1 MSSPVSSSTRASSLA
16 SRFTR
21 FGRSHHGFRIG
32 YRTASVSCAI
42 ALAWCLVALWRRSSD
57 DMSTPMGG
65 GAAIDATVSV
75 IVLLFAGLALRI
87 ARGRESKRVGYRRGL
102 LRGALTALAREAEVA
117 TGFVASLIA
126 GTAVA
131 SSPAACEGIAGWFA
145 PALGL
150 STGGCAVA
158 TMVIVAAIG
167 TVTTELA
174 RRQISRSLERA

>member
-1 MSSPVSSSTRASSLA
+1 MSSPVSSSSSPSSLA

-32 YRTASVSCAI
+32 YRAASISCAVS
-42 ALAWCLVALWRRSSD
+42 LAWCLVALWRRSSAD
-57 DMSTPMGG
+57 TSSPLAGEAVI
-65 GAAIDATVSV
+65 GATLSV
-75 IVLLFAGLALRI
+75 VILLFAGLALRI
-87 ARGRESKRVGYRRGL
+87 ARGRESRRIGYRRGM

-126 GTAVA
+126 GAAVA

-150 STGGCAVA
+150 QGDGCATA

-174 RRQISRSLERA
+174 RRQISRSLDRA